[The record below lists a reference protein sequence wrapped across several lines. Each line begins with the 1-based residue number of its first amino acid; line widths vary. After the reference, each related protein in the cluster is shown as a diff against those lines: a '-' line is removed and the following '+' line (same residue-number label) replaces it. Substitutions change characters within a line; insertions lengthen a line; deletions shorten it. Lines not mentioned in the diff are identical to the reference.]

1 MKGEHM
7 TVILT
12 AGEYLKP
19 DNNVAVMHTS
29 SDVDAKKAWNF

>member
-1 MKGEHM
+1 M

-12 AGEYLKP
+12 AGEYLKS

-29 SDVDAKKAWNF
+29 SDVDAKKARNF